1 MQLKDYYTILQLP
14 PSASLEDV
22 KKAYRR
28 LAQLYHPDK
37 TGNDL
42 YAAVQFAEIKE
53 AYETLINPAKKELYL
68 QQRWY
73 AQSTGQRRKQ
83 QAQTPTNILKQLLEL
98 DKYVSRLDVHRLDK
112 EGLND
117 YLHSIFTAEAIEVL
131 NTFNEEEVNKAI
143 IHAAL
148 RSSKPLSYNDIKILS
163 EKLLHIK
170 TEEPVVQMIYQQIG
184 YAKQVAQWN
193 KYKPWLF
200 LLIAILLCSLVFLLS
215 R

>member
-1 MQLKDYYTILQLP
+1 VQLKDYYTILQLP
-14 PSASLEDV
+14 PSSSLDDV
-22 KKAYRR
+22 KKAYRK
-28 LAQLYHPDK
+28 LAQQYHPDK
-37 TGNDL
+37 TGNDP

-83 QAQTPTNILKQLLEL
+83 QALTPANILKQLLEL
-98 DKYVSRLDVHRLDK
+98 DKYVIRLDAHRLDK

-117 YLHSIFTAEAIEVL
+117 YLHSIFTADAIEVL
-131 NTFNEEEVNKAI
+131 NSFNEEEVNKAI

-148 RSSKPLSYNDIKILS
+148 RSSKPLSYNDIKTLS

-170 TEEPVVQMIYQQIG
+170 TEGPTVQRIYQQIG